1 VEATLYHPRDLEVG
15 PEGDIYVAD
24 TDNSVIRAIS
34 RTDGTIRT
42 VAGTGELG
50 LNDEEGL
57 PALETSLR
65 RPFGIE
71 FDAAGN
77 LFISDTINSRIV
89 KVAR

>member
-1 VEATLYHPRDLEVG
+1 VDATLYHPRDLEVG

-50 LNDEEGL
+50 LNEQEGL
-57 PALETSLR
+57 PALETILR